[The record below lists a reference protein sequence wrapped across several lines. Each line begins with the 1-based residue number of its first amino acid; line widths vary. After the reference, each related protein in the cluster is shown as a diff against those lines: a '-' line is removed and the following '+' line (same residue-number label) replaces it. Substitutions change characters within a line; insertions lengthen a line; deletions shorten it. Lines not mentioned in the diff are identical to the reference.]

1 MARDMKD
8 SGIEWIGEIPRKWD
22 LVKTKHCYS
31 NQKVIVGENA
41 DEYER
46 LALTLN
52 GVIKRS
58 KYDSTGL
65 QPEAF
70 NGYQI
75 LHKNELVF
83 KLIDLENIS
92 TSRVGY
98 SPYTGIVSPAYIVLH
113 PNERKESRFGE
124 YYFLSM
130 WQREI
135 FNHMGDDGVRSSLN
149 AKDLM
154 DTPYLR
160 IPSSE
165 KEIIVSFLDTQCAHI
180 DSVIE
185 KTRAAIEE
193 YKKLKQAVI
202 TQAVTKGIRPNRE
215 MKDSET
221 GYIGQ
226 IPIEWGVVKLRYLGI
241 CQNGISKGGEY
252 FGSGFPFVSYSDVY
266 KNMELPLQVDKL
278 VESTE
283 EEQDRYSVIEG
294 DIFFT
299 RTSETIEEIGFTSV
313 CKQTIE
319 KATFAGF
326 LIRVRP
332 VTQKLVIGFSKYYF
346 RSEIHRQYFVKEMNL
361 VTRASL
367 GQELLKNLPVLV
379 PSITEQSEIVA
390 YLNEKTAAIDSLIQ
404 KREQLISELEA
415 YKKSLI
421 YEYVTGKKEVPQAT
435 NRIEFSTEFKIALL
449 MCRILELTP
458 CRGRTHLQKSF
469 FALDVLLN
477 LFSDTQ
483 YYRFQH
489 GPYDINIEDYE
500 QVIEDN
506 GWVKVKREK
515 AVKYIKT
522 ADFNSYRLFYNKV
535 FGDKDSEIQ
544 RICRVFDVP
553 TTKKAEKMATV
564 LASWNDFL
572 IDSITPTDEMIVND
586 IITNWTENKANINTS
601 TWYDILS
608 KLKEQGLIP
617 KGFGKKTLRKEESK
631 NAH

>member
-1 MARDMKD
+1 MAREMKD
-8 SGIEWIGEIPRKWD
+8 SGIEWIGEIPREWD

-165 KEIIVSFLDTQCAHI
+165 KEIIVSFLDNQCTHI

-193 YKKLKQAVI
+193 YKKLKQSVI

-215 MKDSET
+215 MKDSGT
-221 GYIGQ
+221 GYIEQ
-226 IPIEWGVVKLRYLGI
+226 IPVEWEVVKLRYLGI

-266 KNMELPLQVDKL
+266 KNMELPLQVEKL

-283 EEQDRYSVIEG
+283 EEQDRYSVLEG

-332 VTQKLVIGFSKYYF
+332 VTQKLLIGFSKYYF

-367 GQELLKNLPVLV
+367 GQELLKKLPVLV

-390 YLNEKTAAIDSLIQ
+390 YLDEKTAAIDSLIQ
-404 KREQLISELEA
+404 KKEQLISELEA

-421 YEYVTGKKEVPQAT
+421 YEYVTGKKEVPV
-435 NRIEFSTEFKIALL
+435 
-449 MCRILELTP
+449 
-458 CRGRTHLQKSF
+458 H
-469 FALDVLLN
+469 
-477 LFSDTQ
+477 
-483 YYRFQH
+483 
-489 GPYDINIEDYE
+489 
-500 QVIEDN
+500 
-506 GWVKVKREK
+506 
-515 AVKYIKT
+515 
-522 ADFNSYRLFYNKV
+522 
-535 FGDKDSEIQ
+535 
-544 RICRVFDVP
+544 
-553 TTKKAEKMATV
+553 
-564 LASWNDFL
+564 
-572 IDSITPTDEMIVND
+572 
-586 IITNWTENKANINTS
+586 
-601 TWYDILS
+601 
-608 KLKEQGLIP
+608 
-617 KGFGKKTLRKEESK
+617 
-631 NAH
+631 AH

>member
-1 MARDMKD
+1 MAREMKD
-8 SGIEWIGEIPRKWD
+8 SGIDWIGEIPRKWD

-165 KEIIVSFLDTQCAHI
+165 KEIIVSFLDNQCTHI

-185 KTRAAIEE
+185 KTRATIEE
-193 YKKLKQAVI
+193 YKKLKQSVI
-202 TQAVTKGIRPNRE
+202 TKAVTKGIRTNRE
-215 MKDSET
+215 MKDC
-221 GYIGQ
+221 G
-226 IPIEWGVVKLRYLGI
+226 IEWIGKIPAEWRLSKIKVGVTKV
-241 CQNGISKGGEY
+241 
-252 FGSGFPFVSYSDVY
+252 GSGKTPSGGADVYSDKGV
-266 KNMELPLQVDKL
+266 L
-278 VESTE
+278 
-283 EEQDRYSVIEG
+283 
-294 DIFFT
+294 
-299 RTSETIEEIGFTSV
+299 
-313 CKQTIE
+313 
-319 KATFAGF
+319 F
-326 LIRVRP
+326 LRSQNIYDTGLILNP
-332 VTQKLVIGFSKYYF
+332 PTYIT
-346 RSEIHRQYFVKEMNL
+346 SEIHEEMKN
-361 VTRASL
+361 TRVVPNDVLLNITGGSIGRCCIFLSEFAEANVNQHVSIIRVIKDIIIPEFMHLYWISYL
-367 GQELLKNLPVLV
+367 GKMSIQLYQTGGNREGMTAEAIKNSPIPI
-379 PSITEQSEIVA
+379 PSIPEQSEIVA
-390 YLNEKTAAIDSLIQ
+390 YLDEKTAAIDSLIQ
-404 KREQLISELEA
+404 KKEQLITELEA

-421 YEYVTGKKEVPQAT
+421 YEYVTGKKE
-435 NRIEFSTEFKIALL
+435 I
-449 MCRILELTP
+449 
-458 CRGRTHLQKSF
+458 
-469 FALDVLLN
+469 
-477 LFSDTQ
+477 
-483 YYRFQH
+483 
-489 GPYDINIEDYE
+489 
-500 QVIEDN
+500 
-506 GWVKVKREK
+506 
-515 AVKYIKT
+515 
-522 ADFNSYRLFYNKV
+522 
-535 FGDKDSEIQ
+535 
-544 RICRVFDVP
+544 P
-553 TTKKAEKMATV
+553 T
-564 LASWNDFL
+564 
-572 IDSITPTDEMIVND
+572 
-586 IITNWTENKANINTS
+586 
-601 TWYDILS
+601 
-608 KLKEQGLIP
+608 
-617 KGFGKKTLRKEESK
+617 
-631 NAH
+631 

>member
-1 MARDMKD
+1 MAREMKD

-165 KEIIVSFLDTQCAHI
+165 KEIVVSFLDIQCAHI

-193 YKKLKQAVI
+193 YKKLKQSVI
-202 TQAVTKGIRPNRE
+202 THAVTKGIRPNRE
-215 MKDSET
+215 MKDS
-221 GYIGQ
+221 G
-226 IPIEWGVVKLRYLGI
+226 IEWIGTMPKDWLVMPSKWLFYNSDLRKQDGDEQMTASQQYGIITQKKYMELTGSKVVFANKGLEDWKHVEPNDFIISLRSFQGGLEMSESTGCITWHYIVLKPRKEIISYYYKWLFKSEMYIKALQRTCNYIRDGQDLRYS
-241 CQNGISKGGEY
+241 N
-252 FGSGFPFVSYSDVY
+252 FVQV
-266 KNMELPLQVDKL
+266 PLIEPSL
-278 VESTE
+278 I
-283 EEQDRYSVIEG
+283 EQK
-294 DIFFT
+294 
-299 RTSETIEEIGFTSV
+299 EIADF
-313 CKQTIE
+313 
-319 KATFAGF
+319 
-326 LIRVRP
+326 
-332 VTQKLVIGFSKYYF
+332 
-346 RSEIHRQYFVKEMNL
+346 
-361 VTRASL
+361 
-367 GQELLKNLPVLV
+367 
-379 PSITEQSEIVA
+379 
-390 YLNEKTAAIDSLIQ
+390 LNEKTAAIDSLIQ
-404 KREQLISELEA
+404 KKEQLIKELDS

-421 YEYVTGKKEVPQAT
+421 YEYVTGKKEVSQPESKIKYT
-435 NRIEFSTEFKIALL
+435 IEFKMALL
-449 MCRILELTP
+449 MCRILQYTNIK
-458 CRGRTHLQKSF
+458 GRIHMQKVIYSS
-469 FALDVLLN
+469 DILLN
-477 LFSDTQ
+477 LFSEIQ
-483 YYRFQH
+483 YYRFQK
-489 GPYDINIEDYE
+489 GPYDINIEKYE
-500 QVIEDN
+500 HSLMQY
-506 GWVKVKREK
+506 GWVKVYKKGGKTIYKKTNDFNEYTSFYKKVFSEMDLEIKRICQLFNVLST
-515 AVKYIKT
+515 AQAGKT
-522 ADFNSYRLFYNKV
+522 A
-535 FGDKDSEIQ
+535 
-544 RICRVFDVP
+544 
-553 TTKKAEKMATV
+553 TV
-564 LASWNDFL
+564 VASWNDFL
-572 IDSITPTDEMIVND
+572 IDGVTPTDEMIVND
-586 IITNWTENKANINTS
+586 IVTNWTTNKANIPRK
-601 TWYDILS
+601 TWFDTLEQIKS
-608 KLKEQGLIP
+608 KGLVP
-617 KGFGKKTLRKEESK
+617 KGFGKKTLHLEEAK
-631 NAH
+631 HAH